1 MARKKKKQIPAYQ
14 TKYYDIKNPSSYV
27 SKTRLM
33 TALPPDKRSEAESW
47 LQKQPAYLMYKRA
60 PKKINRLKVVAG
72 FQQQIQADLVDVSNL
87 SKYNSNVKYLLTAID
102 PFSKKAFV
110 EPLLKKDA
118 VSVTNAFREI
128 LDRLGFKPIIFF
140 SDQGKE
146 FLNRTFESLLKKN
159 NIALYTSKDSEIKA
173 SVVERFNQTLMTRIH
188 KYLTREES
196 SSYLPVLSHIM
207 ANYNNTVHKAT
218 GLRPNDIDH
227 SNKERVWLTLH
238 KATSR
243 RKNKEKRFQIGD
255 TVLIPKRKK
264 PFSKG
269 YRGSWT
275 GEIFTVCE
283 IRNTI
288 PATYN
293 LADLQ
298 GDRIVGIF
306 YGAEL
311 QKITPPE
318 VYPIESVLDK
328 RKDKILVKWL
338 YYPKKF
344 NTWISVKD
352 LK

>member
-1 MARKKKKQIPAYQ
+1 
-14 TKYYDIKNPSSYV
+14 
-27 SKTRLM
+27 
-33 TALPPDKRSEAESW
+33 
-47 LQKQPAYLMYKRA
+47 
-60 PKKINRLKVVAG
+60 
-72 FQQQIQADLVDVSNL
+72 
-87 SKYNSNVKYLLTAID
+87 
-102 PFSKKAFV
+102 
-110 EPLLKKDA
+110 
-118 VSVTNAFREI
+118 
-128 LDRLGFKPIIFF
+128 
-140 SDQGKE
+140 
-146 FLNRTFESLLKKN
+146 
-159 NIALYTSKDSEIKA
+159 
-173 SVVERFNQTLMTRIH
+173 MTRIH